1 MSYLSSVKF
10 SAVISSSTDFS
21 VSSDQTY
28 FRAFGV
34 AFPVFQFFFH
44 IFKSPISGSVLFDLC
59 VLNFRSSALSSI
71 LVNFSIEF

>member
-28 FRAFGV
+28 FSAFGV
-34 AFPVFQFFFH
+34 AFPFNFFFH
-44 IFKSPISGSVLFDLC
+44 IFKSPISVWLGSV
-59 VLNFRSSALSSI
+59 
-71 LVNFSIEF
+71 